1 MKALRRVNACGARIG
16 GVSETVLIVD
26 DHAGFRRFARLLL
39 EAGGLTVVGEVG
51 DGGSA
56 VETVRELA
64 PDLVVLDVLLPD
76 MDGFVVAEQIA
87 ADNPRVRVVLTS
99 SREREELRAR
109 LERSRARGF
118 IPKAELS
125 AERVIAVAGVRR

>member
-1 MKALRRVNACGARIG
+1 M
-16 GVSETVLIVD
+16 SETVLIVD

-99 SREREELRAR
+99 LDLALSVPRPGLAGAR
-109 LERSRARGF
+109 KRPPEQGECGLPRLAFDCQEDHPYGEA
-118 IPKAELS
+118 
-125 AERVIAVAGVRR
+125 